1 MIIALETYDEKI
13 IDKIEKNEEVDGAVL
28 GDMYCNY
35 RMFPGGSAEIEDRM
49 RQLKKA
55 GKKVYYQ
62 TSCLNRLYGISVTG
76 SSRICWMECFCR
88 MLAFCIDLDS

>member
-35 RMFPGGSAEIEDRM
+35 
-49 RQLKKA
+49 
-55 GKKVYYQ
+55 
-62 TSCLNRLYGISVTG
+62 
-76 SSRICWMECFCR
+76 
-88 MLAFCIDLDS
+88 